1 MRQQVESFDMYTD
14 QQNMLQE
21 VLHGLAQPQKV
32 LQAKYFYDQT
42 GSELFERITQQPE
55 YYLTRTEIDILSE
68 HQAAIADC
76 IGPVHTLIEYGSG
89 SSRKIKSLLSSLH
102 QLEQY
107 MPIDISKDFLIQS
120 AHQLSQDY
128 PGLRIKAVCG
138 DYSAPLHLPV
148 EDKQK
153 KVIFFPGSTIGN
165 FNPQE
170 AAAFLQ
176 QSSQLLEK
184 GDGFLI
190 GIDTKK
196 ETDLLHAA
204 YNDRAGVT
212 AQFNLNILRHIN
224 ETLGGTFDAELFEHV
239 AFYNEQQGRI
249 EMHLKSRI
257 NQIVT
262 IADQRFPFKE
272 GETIHTENSYK
283 YSQEE
288 FQRLA
293 KQNGFTPIRC
303 FMDAKHQFSVHYLE
317 KARI

>member
-1 MRQQVESFDMYTD
+1 MRQRVESFDMYTD

-42 GSELFERITQQPE
+42 GSELFEQITQQPE

-68 HQAAIADC
+68 YQSAIADC

-120 AHQLSQDY
+120 AHQLSKDY
-128 PGLRIKAVCG
+128 PSLRIKAVCG
-138 DYSAPLHLPV
+138 DYSAPLLLPV
-148 EDKQK
+148 EEKQK

-165 FNPQE
+165 FHPQE
-170 AAAFLQ
+170 AADFLQ

-196 ETDLLHAA
+196 EASVLHAA
-204 YNDRAGVT
+204 YNDQAGIT

-224 ETLGGTFDAELFEHV
+224 GSLNGTFDVDLFEHV

-249 EMHLKSRI
+249 EMYLKSRI
-257 NQIVT
+257 DQIVT
-262 IADQRFPFKE
+262 IADQRFTFKK

-288 FQRLA
+288 FQWLA

-303 FMDAKHQFSVHYLE
+303 FTDPQHHFSVHYLE
-317 KARI
+317 KTRV